1 MTPTTMPTLCRL
13 ASIRSTSIFRICESG
28 GTGEVSAAWPAS
40 VCAARKAANTQ
51 LTGIGKCRIT
61 SMRRTR
67 VLPGGARAPTPAAT
81 LFSRTC
87 TIAERSIPMRLVFF
101 SSLAIVTFA
110 QTPSPALPGTTPGT
124 LQNRSRS
131 LLEDALKDGNP
142 DVRTQAVQALGL
154 VGPREPYISELEA
167 MLDDKDVAVR
177 LATIASLVDLR
188 NPRTPAQLKKALAD
202 DVPEVSFSAAKALW
216 NLNEP
221 EGKDALLSVLAGETK
236 TASGYITKQKRD
248 TFRLIHTPKTMFL
261 FALKEGMGFAPVPG
275 LGAGAASLQGIL
287 ADPSVSGRATT
298 ALLLSNDRDPL
309 VRDALRDALSDKD
322 ASVRAAA
329 VHAIA
334 LRD

>member
-1 MTPTTMPTLCRL
+1 MQIVLLSLL
-13 ASIRSTSIFRICESG
+13 AT
-28 GTGEVSAAWPAS
+28 
-40 VCAARKAANTQ
+40 
-51 LTGIGKCRIT
+51 
-61 SMRRTR
+61 
-67 VLPGGARAPTPAAT
+67 
-81 LFSRTC
+81 
-87 TIAERSIPMRLVFF
+87 
-101 SSLAIVTFA
+101 VTFA
-110 QTPSPALPGTTPGT
+110 QTQSPAPAGAKPATPED
-124 LQNRSRS
+124 RSRS
-131 LLEDALKDGNP
+131 QLQDALKDSNP

-154 VGPREPYISELEA
+154 VGPREPYLSELEG

-177 LATIASLVDLR
+177 LATVASLVDLR
-188 NPRTPAQLKKALAD
+188 NPRTPSVLKKALAD

-221 EGKDALLSVLAGETK
+221 EGKDALLSVLAGEMK
-236 TASGYITKQKRD
+236 TSSGFITKQKRD

-298 ALLLSNDRDPL
+298 ALLLSNDRDPRVL
-309 VRDALRDALSDKD
+309 DALRDALGDKD

-334 LRD
+334 LRDDPTVVNDLAPMLDDKKEAVRVRAAAALLRLDWIKSQKPKPALKKQATRSLSSPPARPAAK

>member
-1 MTPTTMPTLCRL
+1 
-13 ASIRSTSIFRICESG
+13 
-28 GTGEVSAAWPAS
+28 
-40 VCAARKAANTQ
+40 
-51 LTGIGKCRIT
+51 
-61 SMRRTR
+61 
-67 VLPGGARAPTPAAT
+67 
-81 LFSRTC
+81 
-87 TIAERSIPMRLVFF
+87 MRLVLSF
-101 SSLAIVTFA
+101 LMAIIAFA
-110 QTPSPALPGTTPGT
+110 QNPPLASRDATSAAV
-124 LQNRSRS
+124 QDRSRS

-142 DVRTQAVQALGL
+142 DTRTQAVQALGL
-154 VGPREPYISELEA
+154 VGPREPYISESEA

-177 LATIASLVDLR
+177 LATVASLVDLR
-188 NPRTPAQLKKALAD
+188 NPRTPAALKKALAD

-236 TASGYITKQKRD
+236 TSSGYITKQKRD

-298 ALLLSNDRDPL
+298 ALLLSNDRDPQVL
-309 VRDALRDALSDKD
+309 DALRDALGDKD
-322 ASVRAAA
+322 GSVRAAA

-334 LRD
+334 LRDDPGVMNDLVPLLDDKKEAVRVRAAAALLRLEWIRTQRPKPIPKKAGKKASPAPAHPAAK

>member
-1 MTPTTMPTLCRL
+1 
-13 ASIRSTSIFRICESG
+13 
-28 GTGEVSAAWPAS
+28 
-40 VCAARKAANTQ
+40 
-51 LTGIGKCRIT
+51 
-61 SMRRTR
+61 
-67 VLPGGARAPTPAAT
+67 
-81 LFSRTC
+81 
-87 TIAERSIPMRLVFF
+87 MRLVLSF
-101 SSLAIVTFA
+101 LMAIIAFA
-110 QTPSPALPGTTPGT
+110 QNPPLASRDATSAAV
-124 LQNRSRS
+124 QDRSRS

-142 DVRTQAVQALGL
+142 DTRTQAVQALGL
-154 VGPREPYISELEA
+154 VGPREPYISESEA

-177 LATIASLVDLR
+177 LATVASLVDLR
-188 NPRTPAQLKKALAD
+188 NPRTPAALKKALAD

-236 TASGYITKQKRD
+236 TSSGYITKQKRD

-298 ALLLSNDRDPL
+298 ALLLSNDRDPQVL
-309 VRDALRDALSDKD
+309 DALRDALGDKD
-322 ASVRAAA
+322 GSVRAAA

-334 LRD
+334 LRDDPGVMNDLVPLLDDKKEAVRLRAAAALLRLEWIRTQRLKPAPKKAVKKTSPAPVHPAAK

>member
-1 MTPTTMPTLCRL
+1 MRFVLSSLVVVVLAFAQNPRL
-13 ASIRSTSIFRICESG
+13 APRSATS
-28 GTGEVSAAWPAS
+28 AS
-40 VCAARKAANTQ
+40 VQ
-51 LTGIGKCRIT
+51 D
-61 SMRRTR
+61 
-67 VLPGGARAPTPAAT
+67 
-81 LFSRTC
+81 
-87 TIAERSIPMRLVFF
+87 
-101 SSLAIVTFA
+101 
-110 QTPSPALPGTTPGT
+110 
-124 LQNRSRS
+124 RSRS

-142 DVRTQAVQALGL
+142 DVRTQAVQSLGL

-177 LATIASLVDLR
+177 LATVASLVDLR
-188 NPRTPAQLKKALAD
+188 NPRTPSALKRALAD

-236 TASGYITKQKRD
+236 TSSAYITKQKRD

-275 LGAGAASLQGIL
+275 LGAGASSLQGIL

-298 ALLLSNDRDPL
+298 ALLLSNDRDPQVL
-309 VRDALRDALSDKD
+309 DALRDALGDKD

-334 LRD
+334 LRDDPGVVNDLVPLLDDKKEGVRLRAAAALLRLEWIKTQRRRPAPKRAEKKPLPTTAHPAK

>member
-1 MTPTTMPTLCRL
+1 
-13 ASIRSTSIFRICESG
+13 
-28 GTGEVSAAWPAS
+28 
-40 VCAARKAANTQ
+40 
-51 LTGIGKCRIT
+51 
-61 SMRRTR
+61 
-67 VLPGGARAPTPAAT
+67 
-81 LFSRTC
+81 
-87 TIAERSIPMRLVFF
+87 MRLVML
-101 SSLAIVTFA
+101 SSLALVTFA
-110 QTPSPALPGTTPGT
+110 QTPSSNPPGERPAT
-124 LQNRSRS
+124 LENRSRL
-131 LLEDALKDGNP
+131 LLEEALKDGNP

-188 NPRTPAQLKKALAD
+188 SPRTPADLKKALAD

-221 EGKDALLSVLAGETK
+221 EGKDALLSILAGETK
-236 TASGYITKQKRD
+236 TSSGYITKQKRD
-248 TFRLIHTPKTMFL
+248 TLRLIHTPKAMFL
-261 FALKEGMGFAPVPG
+261 FAIKEGMGFAPVPG

-287 ADPSVSGRATT
+287 SDPSVSGRATT

-334 LRD
+334 LRDDPVALNDVKPMLEDKKEAVRLRAAAAVLRLEWIRTQPRQTPKKQGKRQLSAAPDRAVRK